1 MNWWQAAVLGLVQ
14 GLTEFLP
21 VSSDGHLVLAGRLT
35 GAVAPGVSF
44 EVLLHLATLA
54 AVMVVYGRQ
63 LGALTVGVLRWR
75 REDVRYV
82 ALLAVA
88 TVPAVIVALAFCD
101 VLERTFDSVA
111 VAGVGFLV
119 TGAVLWSSRGR
130 GGEVA
135 IPTWRA
141 ALLIGVA
148 QAAAIL
154 PGVSRSGLTITTALW
169 LGMSPVPAG
178 AFSFL
183 MSVPAILG
191 AGVFEMREVGAAGL
205 GVGAVPIA
213 VGCAVAL
220 VSGIW
225 AIRFLVGLLGRRR
238 FHAFAPYCWV
248 VGVLTLLLAWWSP

>member
-1 MNWWQAAVLGLVQ
+1 VTWWQAFVLGLVQ
-14 GLTEFLP
+14 GVTEFLP

-35 GAVAPGVSF
+35 RAAAPGVWF
-44 EVLLHLATLA
+44 EVILHLATLA
-54 AVMVVYGRQ
+54 AVLVVFGRR
-63 LGALTVGVLRWR
+63 LGALAVGVLRFR
-75 REDVRYV
+75 PDDLRYV

-88 TVPAVIVALAFCD
+88 TFPAVIVALT
-101 VLERTFDSVA
+101 LEDLLARTFDSLTA
-111 VAGVGFLV
+111 AGIGFLV
-119 TGAVLWSSRGR
+119 TGAVLWSGRGR
-130 GGEVA
+130 GGERTV
-135 IPTWRA
+135 PSWGM

-148 QAAAIL
+148 QAIAIL

-169 LGMSPVPAG
+169 LGMDPVAAG

-191 AGVFEMREVGAAGL
+191 AGVFEMRDAAAGASQPWVAL
-205 GVGAVPIA
+205 A

-225 AIRFLVGLLGRRR
+225 AIRFLVGLLDRRR

-248 VGVLTLLLAWWSP
+248 VGVLTLLLAWWAP

>member
-88 TVPAVIVALAFCD
+88 TVPAVIVALAFGD
-101 VLERTFDSVA
+101 LLERTFDSVA

-119 TGAVLWSSRGR
+119 TGTVLWSSRGR

-135 IPTWRA
+135 IPTWGA
-141 ALLIGVA
+141 ALLIGAA

-248 VGVLTLLLAWWSP
+248 VGVLTLLLAWWAP

>member
-1 MNWWQAAVLGLVQ
+1 MTWWQAMILGLVQ

-35 GAVAPGVSF
+35 GAVAPGVAY

-63 LGALTVGVLRWR
+63 LGAMAVGVLRWR
-75 REDVRYV
+75 HEDVRYV

-88 TVPAVIVALAFCD
+88 TVPAVIVALAFGD
-101 VLERTFDSVA
+101 LLERTFDSVA
-111 VAGVGFLV
+111 IAGVGFLV
-119 TGAVLWSSRGR
+119 TGVVLWTSRGR

-135 IPTWRA
+135 VPSWST

-169 LGMSPVPAG
+169 LGMGPVPAG

-191 AGVFEMREVGAAGL
+191 AGIFEMREVGAAGL
-205 GVGAVPIA
+205 GVGAPA
-213 VGCAVAL
+213 VAIGCTVAL

-225 AIRFLVGLLGRRR
+225 AIRFLVGLLSRRR
-238 FHAFAPYCWV
+238 FHAFAPYCWA
-248 VGVLTLLLAWWSP
+248 VGVLTLLLAWWAP